1 MFTVSEGLLRSV
13 ARFSLSQVP
22 LIVFLVHFIW
32 ATQKIQ
38 LELGWS
44 PPFTLQEG
52 LQATAKW
59 YRTIVKSGLQTD
71 RRRN

>member
-1 MFTVSEGLLRSV
+1 MFSVSEGLIRSV
-13 ARFSLSQVP
+13 ARFFFKSSAVDRLLGSLYMGN
-22 LIVFLVHFIW
+22 
-32 ATQKIQ
+32 TNIQ

-59 YRTIVKSGLQTD
+59 YRTI
-71 RRRN
+71 